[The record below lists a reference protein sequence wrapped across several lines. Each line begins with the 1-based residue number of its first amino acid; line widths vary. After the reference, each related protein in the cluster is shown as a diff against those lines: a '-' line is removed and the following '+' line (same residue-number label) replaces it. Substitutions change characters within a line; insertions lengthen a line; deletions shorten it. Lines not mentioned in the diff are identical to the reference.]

1 MLDAEELLAVV
12 EGTVGEDDALVVLG
26 EGLGPAGGV
35 VDDAPRELLL
45 AEQLPGEPPVV
56 DHGGVVGADHEPR
69 HRPEGGHVLAD
80 ELLHAAAGQEGQGAE
95 HRHARRP
102 RGEQRRLLQ
111 AGDDPLEEEDQ
122 GEGQENVRHC

>member
-45 AEQLPGEPPVV
+45 A
-56 DHGGVVGADHEPR
+56 
-69 HRPEGGHVLAD
+69 
-80 ELLHAAAGQEGQGAE
+80 LLNSCRASRQSLIMAAW
-95 HRHARRP
+95 
-102 RGEQRRLLQ
+102 
-111 AGDDPLEEEDQ
+111 
-122 GEGQENVRHC
+122 